1 MVYTVL
7 HTFLPSRS
15 IVVEA
20 INHGAVAVHQ
30 NRPAISVLLVCL
42 HTDPK
47 QENHTPVRARRA
59 VPSIIQHDV
68 EFSAGSL
75 EERGRGNKEDKVH
88 PHMLAMALEWPAV
101 DKLLAEEVFMPNVQ
115 AAEDLCLR
123 PLSASAAA
131 IVSSSLL
138 HAPHQPSDLVLIEL
152 IVLPICRPPEANG
165 PVAAIVMQV
174 TARFLPEVFQNRVCL
189 AIVQVC

>member
-1 MVYTVL
+1 MV
-7 HTFLPSRS
+7 
-15 IVVEA
+15 
-20 INHGAVAVHQ
+20 
-30 NRPAISVLLVCL
+30 RPARGRLSATDVNPLWIRHGSNKCVNLLQTLACL
-42 HTDPK
+42 HTNQK
-47 QENHTPVRARRA
+47 QEDHTPVPAITQR
-59 VPSIIQHDV
+59 DV
-68 EFSAGSL
+68 EFSAGFL

-152 IVLPICRPPEANG
+152 IMLPICRPPEANG

>member
-75 EERGRGNKEDKVH
+75 EERGRGNKEAPRSKQESLQD
-88 PHMLAMALEWPAV
+88 WPIS
-101 DKLLAEEVFMPNVQ
+101 
-115 AAEDLCLR
+115 CLV
-123 PLSASAAA
+123 AHE
-131 IVSSSLL
+131 SLKNE
-138 HAPHQPSDLVLIEL
+138 H
-152 IVLPICRPPEANG
+152 N
-165 PVAAIVMQV
+165 
-174 TARFLPEVFQNRVCL
+174 
-189 AIVQVC
+189 